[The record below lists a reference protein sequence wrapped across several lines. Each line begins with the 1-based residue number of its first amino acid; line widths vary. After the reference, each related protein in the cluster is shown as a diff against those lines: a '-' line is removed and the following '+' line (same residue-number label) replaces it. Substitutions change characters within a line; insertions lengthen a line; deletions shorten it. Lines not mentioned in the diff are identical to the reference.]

1 MAKGLTVTAVN
12 TYKELLKSDF
22 KKAKKML
29 EDLAQDA
36 RLAIMWEIAQESNIV
51 TLARREK
58 ELEKEL
64 SDVQDKM
71 KKFTDNH
78 YYNNWKIVL
87 DKKTDQRMQERFKV
101 FFALAEL
108 QEAQERIIS
117 LATAPAPILEMF
129 DGLQAKFEKLAEEV
143 KIVMKGYSRPPIPS
157 DVLKFLGEKNND

>member
-1 MAKGLTVTAVN
+1 MRHSSRTSGPFSRSEKRSQSSWPRRNTWPSSCQSRRGNMAKGLTVTAVN

-51 TLARREK
+51 ALARREK

-87 DKKTDQRMQERFKV
+87 DKKTDQRMQERF
-101 FFALAEL
+101 
-108 QEAQERIIS
+108 
-117 LATAPAPILEMF
+117 
-129 DGLQAKFEKLAEEV
+129 
-143 KIVMKGYSRPPIPS
+143 
-157 DVLKFLGEKNND
+157 